1 MAQYQGLFTQGPSVE
16 DLLQQRRTR
25 SDDLQQ
31 KLMEGAA
38 QGARDPMAAQTYSLL
53 GSTLG
58 RYLAGKTGGED
69 KQMEE
74 RKAAIAAQKEMQG
87 ESLGVERGGSKEMFA
102 FAQSLSDKGFGDA
115 AKQMNTAAI
124 AKEQLELEKK
134 QDSQKKAEDDLTTRA
149 DLEAKQME
157 AQAVQDY
164 AFSLGNSFEDNK
176 GFQTHL
182 QSGRASPKIIELA
195 EKQIAEKNETG
206 PLTND
211 GKLLVESGMVAG
223 TLEFE
228 AAITDILKKKNTLTT
243 VQSPMQQRQMLT
255 GYIQDDKQYVK
266 AKEKLLMVGD
276 AFNLLPS
283 VRAGG
288 QKETALLERTVSE
301 VYNSQTKAVSEID
314 RLVSKGSWGRGMQ
327 DWINNGFQ
335 GTPSAASIDEYE
347 NVLSIMDTAM
357 RGVVNGVVDTQAGI
371 YGDLMTEDNLSK
383 STDNLRVS
391 AQREATSTSTST
403 TTAGLGPILGT
414 SDKPNGSQMKNGK
427 KYVIRDG
434 KVYASD

>member
-1 MAQYQGLFTQGPSVE
+1 MAQQQGLFTTGPSVE
-16 DLLQQRRTR
+16 DLLQQRNTR
-25 SDDLQQ
+25 AFDLQRQ
-31 KLMEGAA
+31 LMQGAA
-38 QGARDPMAAQTYSLL
+38 QGARDPAKAQAVSFL
-53 GSTLG
+53 GSSLG
-58 RYLAGKTGGED
+58 RALAGAMGGED

-414 SDKPNGSQMKNGK
+414 SDKPNGSQMKNGT
-427 KYVIRDG
+427 KYLIRDG

>member
-414 SDKPNGSQMKNGK
+414 SDKPNGSQMKNGT
-427 KYVIRDG
+427 KYLIRDG

>member
-1 MAQYQGLFTQGPSVE
+1 MAQGLFTAGTSVE
-16 DLLQQRRTR
+16 ELLAKRNTRANELQQ
-25 SDDLQQ
+25 S
-31 KLMEGAA
+31 LMANAA
-38 QGARDPMAAQTYSLL
+38 QGAARPMEAQAYSLL
-53 GSTLG
+53 GSSLG
-58 RYLAGKTGGED
+58 RALAGKMGGGDEA
-69 KQMEE
+69 MEKLKAKE
-74 RKAAIAAQKEMQG
+74 ANRQELVGQNMQAAQGSSKAMFAHAKVLYSQNYNKAAKDMIDKAVAKQKLE
-87 ESLGVERGGSKEMFA
+87 KEE
-102 FAQSLSDKGFGDA
+102 A
-115 AKQMNTAAI
+115 AKAQT
-124 AKEQLELEKK
+124 KV
-134 QDSQKKAEDDLTTRA
+134 EDDLTTRA
-149 DLEAKQME
+149 DLEAAQME
-157 AQAVQDY
+157 KKAVQDH
-164 AFSLGNSFEDNK
+164 ASSLAVYFDDNPN
-176 GFQTHL
+176 FQQLLTN
-182 QSGRASPKIIELA
+182 GRTSPKVIELA

-211 GKLLVESGMVAG
+211 GKLLVESGMVEG
-223 TLEFE
+223 TPEFK

-255 GYIQDDKQYVK
+255 EYIQDDKQYVK

-371 YGDLMTEDNLSK
+371 YGDLMTGDNLSK

-391 AQREATSTSTST
+391 AQREATDASTST

-427 KYVIRDG
+427 KYLIRDG
-434 KVYASD
+434 KVYASE